1 MSCIAHASYTMKAD
15 IYSPRKIQ
23 DVNSGTFQNVWTLS
37 STINCLAKGIV
48 RDTISQNSSA
58 VDIKNYLTA
67 VSNIVKVRTA
77 NPISSEDRVVNV
89 RNASGTIWSES
100 GVITTSG
107 GVSGATIFEP
117 RGSTPIID
125 FDGRVL
131 EYETVLYRQ
140 EIQTLETE

>member
-1 MSCIAHASYTMKAD
+1 MSCLSHASYTMKAD
-15 IYSPRKIQ
+15 IYTPRKIQ

-37 STINCLAKGIV
+37 NTIDCLAKGIV

-67 VSNIVKVRTA
+67 VSNIVKIRTA
-77 NPISSEDRVVNV
+77 NPISSEDRVVSI
-89 RNASGTIWSES
+89 RNASGVIWSES

-107 GVSGATIFEP
+107 GVQGATIFEP

-125 FDGRVL
+125 FDGRVI

>member
-1 MSCIAHASYTMKAD
+1 MSCLSHASYTMKAD

-23 DVNSGTFQNVWTLS
+23 DVNSGTFQNIWTLS
-37 STINCLAKGIV
+37 STIPCLAKGIV

-77 NPISSEDRVVNV
+77 NPISSEDRVVSI
-89 RNASGTIWSES
+89 RNASGVIWSES

-107 GVSGATIFEP
+107 GVNGATIFEP

-125 FDGRVL
+125 FDGRVI